1 MSAFFDS
8 RCWKCGVRIGWQG
21 ELKDAPRC
29 HKCGAE
35 PDRKALAEDQ
45 AKMDDAERLMLLHPR
60 NAKPNDLQRQRVQAG
75 LTLRQ
80 AAELLGVVP
89 SDLSAWE
96 NGRAELPAD
105 VAQRMAACYQC
116 GDDAPTVS

>member
-1 MSAFFDS
+1 MSGYFDA

-45 AKMDDAERLMLLHPR
+45 AKMDEAERLMLLHPR
-60 NAKPNDLQRQRVQAG
+60 DAKPRDLQQQRVQAG

-80 AAELLGVVP
+80 AAGQLGVEARLIA
-89 SDLSAWE
+89 DCE
-96 NGRAELPAD
+96 NGRCELPAEL
-105 VAQRMAACYQC
+105 AQKMAECYQC
-116 GDDAPTVS
+116 GRSNA